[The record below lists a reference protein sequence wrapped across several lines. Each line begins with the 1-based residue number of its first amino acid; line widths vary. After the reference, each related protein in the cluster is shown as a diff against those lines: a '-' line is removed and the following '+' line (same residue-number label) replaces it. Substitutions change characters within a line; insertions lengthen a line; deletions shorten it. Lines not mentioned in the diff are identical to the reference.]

1 MKRGKRWLSYLGTV
15 ALALV
20 IALLCVSLETED
32 RGHDPVLLVQSFSN
46 GFFLSAVLL
55 LGCGI
60 LTFIAEA
67 GNFYGIQYLG
77 YTLVRLFSLNKDRFH
92 DRKDYFTYCTEKQAN
107 QAEKGKSTA
116 KWILVQVG
124 LGCLA
129 ISAILAFAFY
139 RMV

>member
-32 RGHDPVLLVQSFSN
+32 GGHDPVLLVQSFSN

-55 LGCGI
+55 LGCGT

-92 DRKDYFTYCTEKQAN
+92 DRKDYFTYCT
-107 QAEKGKSTA
+107 KSRRTRPRREN
-116 KWILVQVG
+116 LPPSG
-124 LGCLA
+124 
-129 ISAILAFAFY
+129 S
-139 RMV
+139 

>member
-1 MKRGKRWLSYLGTV
+1 MRNGKRWLAYLGTM

-32 RGHDPVLLVQSFSN
+32 GGSSPALLVQYFSN

-55 LGCGI
+55 LGCGT

-77 YTLVRLFSLNKDRFH
+77 YTLVRLFSLNKDRFN

-116 KWILVQVG
+116 KWIMIHVG

-129 ISAILAFAFY
+129 ISAILAFVFY